1 MTQLP
6 SVLGKG
12 RYGSDLIVDLMQRYD
27 IPYVALNPGS
37 TFRGLHDSLVNYGG
51 NRPEI
56 ILCQHE
62 KIAVQ
67 IAHGYAKA
75 TGRPMAAIAHD
86 TVGLLHATNG
96 IYYAYL
102 DRAPIM
108 LMGATGPM
116 DTSRRRPNIDWIHT
130 SILQSMP
137 IRDYVKWD
145 NQPFGSRDVVDSFA
159 RAYRVATQQPQGPV
173 YLCYDVSF
181 QEDELEEEFVLPDPN
196 KTGAGTMFHA
206 DPAALDQLADW
217 LVGARQPVLI
227 AGYMG
232 RHKPSFYT
240 LVELAEATGAAVID
254 QRNRFNF
261 PTDHPL
267 NISGAQGPILREA
280 DVVIGLD
287 VKDIFGSL
295 NRVDMSNRTSS
306 SILSSNAKVA
316 EIGLRDVAI
325 SKWSEEFQQLMP
337 VDLQVIADTA
347 SALPE
352 LLTRVRSR
360 MANDPEAQARVRER
374 TATIGRA
381 HDEARKRWAEDAK
394 KDWDASPM
402 PTARL
407 ASEVSEAIKGQDYVL
422 AGANAVVNWLL
433 RLNSV
438 DKPERFIGSALG
450 TATQIGIGLGVA
462 LAYKGTGKLVVNIQP
477 DGDLMFDAGAL
488 WTAAQSK
495 IPMLVVM
502 HNNHAYYND
511 WAHQIHIAE
520 DRERPPENAWIGQ
533 AINDPAPDF
542 AGLAR
547 SMGWYAE
554 GPFESGEGV
563 QEALQRAI
571 KEVQAGRPALVDT
584 VTQFQ

>member
-1 MTQLP
+1 MLQQ
-6 SVLGKG
+6 VIGKG
-12 RYGSDLIVDLMQRYD
+12 KYGSDLIVDLMQRYD

-37 TFRGLHDSLVNYGG
+37 TFRGLHDSLVNYGA

-75 TGRPMAAIAHD
+75 LGKPMAAIAHD

-102 DRAPIM
+102 DRAPII

-116 DTSRRRPNIDWIHT
+116 DISRRRPNIDWIHT
-130 SILQSMP
+130 SIMQSAP

-145 NQPFGSRDVVDSFA
+145 SQPVGTADVVDSFA

-173 YLCYDVSF
+173 YLCYDAAY
-181 QEDELEEEFVLPDPN
+181 QEDLLEDEFVLPDPA
-196 KTGAGTMFHA
+196 KTTAGTAIHA

-217 LVGARQPVLI
+217 LVGSKQPVLI
-227 AGYMG
+227 AGYLG
-232 RHKPSFYT
+232 RNKQSFYT
-240 LVELAEATGAAVID
+240 LVELAEALGAAVID

-261 PTDHPL
+261 PSDHPL
-267 NISGAQGPILREA
+267 NISGATGGVLGQA
-280 DVVIGLD
+280 DVVVGLD
-287 VKDIFGSL
+287 VKDLFGSL
-295 NRVDMSNRTSS
+295 NRVDMSNRTTS
-306 SILSSNAKVA
+306 SILSSSAKVA

-337 VDLQVIADTA
+337 VDMQVIADTSA
-347 SALPE
+347 ALPD
-352 LLTRVRSR
+352 LLARVRSR
-360 MANDPEAQARVRER
+360 MAGDTAAQARAKER
-374 TATIGRA
+374 TEATGKVHADARA
-381 HDEARKRWAEDAK
+381 RWAQDAK
-394 KDWDASPM
+394 KDWDSTPIS
-402 PTARL
+402 TARL
-407 ASEVSEAIKGQDYVL
+407 ASEVIEAVKGKDYVL
-422 AGANAVVNWLL
+422 SGANAVINWML
-433 RLNSV
+433 RLSSV

-450 TATQIGIGLGVA
+450 TATQIGLGLGVG
-462 LAYKGTGKLVVNIQP
+462 LAYRGTGKLVVDIQP

-495 IPMLVVM
+495 IPMLVIM
-502 HNNHAYYND
+502 HNNRAYYND
-511 WAHQIHIAE
+511 WNHQIHLAHE
-520 DRERPPENAWIGQ
+520 RERPVENASIGQ

-554 GPFESGEGV
+554 GPFENAQGV
-563 QEALQRAI
+563 QEAIQRAI
-571 KEVQAGRPALVDT
+571 KEVEAGRPALVDT